1 LAGFAY
7 QNNVIPLLFQPRQS
21 ALPYLQ
27 YLIIDFFQKYT
38 GTGNGC
44 ENPGCLCALGR
55 IFKMKWSLRVGR
67 FAGIDVYMH
76 VTFLLLV
83 SWVAFMY
90 WRQGQSIVS
99 AMAGVAFILAVFLCV
114 VLHEFGHALTARRYG
129 IKTRD
134 IILLPI
140 GGVARLER
148 LPTRPLQELWV
159 ALAGPAVNVAIAVGL
174 FAWLELTASFEPLQ
188 TMTLTTGPVLERLM
202 AVNLF
207 LVAFNMIPAFP
218 MDGGRVLRA
227 ILATRTEYSRA
238 TQIAA
243 SIGQGIAIVFGFI
256 GLFYNPFLLFI
267 ALFVWIGAAQEASLA
282 QMQAAIG
289 GIPVQQ
295 AMLTDFRTLH
305 RDDSLERAIELT
317 LAGSQKDFPVVDD
330 GRIEGILTQTD
341 LLTALS
347 APNRDSTVSS
357 AMQENFVTVDSL
369 EMLEIAFARL
379 KDCDCHT
386 LPVTLDGKLVGLMT
400 MDNLG
405 EYMRIQ
411 GALRG

>member
-1 LAGFAY
+1 
-7 QNNVIPLLFQPRQS
+7 
-21 ALPYLQ
+21 
-27 YLIIDFFQKYT
+27 
-38 GTGNGC
+38 
-44 ENPGCLCALGR
+44 
-55 IFKMKWSLRVGR
+55 
-67 FAGIDVYMH
+67 
-76 VTFLLLV
+76 
-83 SWVAFMY
+83 
-90 WRQGQSIVS
+90 
-99 AMAGVAFILAVFLCV
+99 
-114 VLHEFGHALTARRYG
+114 
-129 IKTRD
+129 
-134 IILLPI
+134 
-140 GGVARLER
+140 
-148 LPTRPLQELWV
+148 
-159 ALAGPAVNVAIAVGL
+159 
-174 FAWLELTASFEPLQ
+174 
-188 TMTLTTGPVLERLM
+188 
-202 AVNLF
+202 
-207 LVAFNMIPAFP
+207 MIPAFP
-218 MDGGRVLRA
+218 MDGGRALRA

-267 ALFVWIGAAQEASLA
+267 AFFVWIGAAQEASLA
-282 QMQAAIG
+282 QIQAAIG

-295 AMLTDFRTLH
+295 AMLTDFRTLR

-317 LAGSQKDFPVVDD
+317 LAGSQKDFPVVDN

-341 LLTALS
+341 LLKALS

>member
-1 LAGFAY
+1 
-7 QNNVIPLLFQPRQS
+7 
-21 ALPYLQ
+21 
-27 YLIIDFFQKYT
+27 
-38 GTGNGC
+38 
-44 ENPGCLCALGR
+44 
-55 IFKMKWSLRVGR
+55 MKWSLKIGR

-83 SWVAFMY
+83 SWVALLH
-90 WRQGQSIVS
+90 WKQGQSITAVV
-99 AMAGVAFILAVFLCV
+99 AGVAFILAVFLCV

-148 LPTRPLQELWV
+148 LPTNPLQELWV
-159 ALAGPAVNVAIAVGL
+159 ALAGPAVNIVIAFGL
-174 FAWLELTASFEPLQ
+174 FLWLNFAASFEPIQKL
-188 TMTLTTGPVLERLM
+188 TVTTGPFVERIM

-227 ILATRTEYSRA
+227 ILATRKEYSRA

-243 SIGQGIAIVFGFI
+243 SIGQGIAILFGFV

-267 ALFVWIGAAQEASLA
+267 AFFVWIGAAQEASMV
-282 QMQAAIG
+282 QMSSAISNT
-289 GIPVQQ
+289 PVQQ
-295 AMLTDFRTLH
+295 AMLTDFRYLH
-305 RDDSLERAIELT
+305 KNDSLDRVVELT
-317 LAGSQKDFPVVDD
+317 LAGSQKDFPVVDN
-330 GRIEGILTQTD
+330 GSVEGILTQTD
-341 LLTALS
+341 LLKALS
-347 APNRDSTVSS
+347 ALDQYPTVTS
-357 AMQENFVTVDSL
+357 AMQNNFVTVDSL
-369 EMLEIAFARL
+369 EMLESAFAKL
-379 KDCDCHT
+379 KDCNCHT
-386 LPVTLDGKLVGLMT
+386 LPVMLNGKLVGLLT

-411 GALRG
+411 AALKR

>member
-1 LAGFAY
+1 
-7 QNNVIPLLFQPRQS
+7 
-21 ALPYLQ
+21 
-27 YLIIDFFQKYT
+27 
-38 GTGNGC
+38 
-44 ENPGCLCALGR
+44 
-55 IFKMKWSLRVGR
+55 MKWSLRVGR

-76 VTFLLLV
+76 VTFLLLI
-83 SWVAFMY
+83 SWVAFLY

-99 AMAGVAFILAVFLCV
+99 AIAGVAFILAVFLCV

-159 ALAGPAVNVAIAVGL
+159 ALAGPAVNIVIAVGL
-174 FAWLELTASFEPLQ
+174 FAWLKLTASFEPLQ
-188 TMTLTTGPVLERLM
+188 MMTLTTGPVLERLM

-243 SIGQGIAIVFGFI
+243 SIGQGIAILFGVI

-267 ALFVWIGAAQEASLA
+267 AFFVWIGAAQEASLA
-282 QMQAAIG
+282 QIQAAIG

-295 AMLTDFRTLH
+295 AMLTDFRTLR

-317 LAGSQKDFPVVDD
+317 LAGSQKDFPVVDN

-341 LLTALS
+341 LLKALS

>member
-1 LAGFAY
+1 
-7 QNNVIPLLFQPRQS
+7 
-21 ALPYLQ
+21 
-27 YLIIDFFQKYT
+27 
-38 GTGNGC
+38 
-44 ENPGCLCALGR
+44 
-55 IFKMKWSLRVGR
+55 MKWSLKLGR

-76 VTFLLLV
+76 ATFMLLV
-83 SWVAFMY
+83 GWVALVH
-90 WRQGQSIVS
+90 WRQGQSITV

-114 VLHEFGHALTARRYG
+114 VLHEFGHALIARRYG

-148 LPTRPLQELWV
+148 LPTNPLQELWV
-159 ALAGPAVNVAIAVGL
+159 ALAGPAVNIVIAFGL
-174 FAWLELTASFEPLQ
+174 FLWLNFTASFEPIQKL
-188 TMTLTTGPVLERLM
+188 TVTTGPFVERIL

-207 LVAFNMIPAFP
+207 LVFFNMIPAFP

-227 ILATRTEYSRA
+227 LLATRKEYSRA

-243 SIGQGIAIVFGFI
+243 SIGQGIAVFFGFI

-267 ALFVWIGAAQEASLA
+267 AFFVWVGAAQEASMA
-282 QMQAAIG
+282 QMQSALG

-295 AMLTDFRTLH
+295 AMLTDFRSLH
-305 RDDSLERAIELT
+305 KNDSLDRAMELT
-317 LAGSQKDFPVVDD
+317 LAGSQKDFPIMDN

-341 LLTALS
+341 LLKALTE
-347 APNRDSTVSS
+347 RDRYPTVTS
-357 AMQENFVTVDSL
+357 AMQNNFVTVNSL
-369 EMLEIAFARL
+369 EMLESALAKL
-379 KDCDCHT
+379 KDCNCHT
-386 LPVTLDGKLVGLMT
+386 LPVTLNGKLVGLLT

-411 GALRG
+411 AALKS